1 MPTPFSLHLRQF
13 SVGLG
18 FNNTAECAAASSYPG
33 IRVMSI
39 YDNTSSTPRDYIY
52 PTYLLPWST
61 PSKTT
66 VCGGGWGYFS
76 AICWYTFRGVYEALN
91 VPQGLISTSFGGSR
105 LEEWM
110 SPAALAVCPVNA
122 TAPPAPL
129 QSGIWNVMLTPFTIG
144 PMAVRTNLWYQGEG
158 NVAFD
163 AATGDPNWYGCA
175 LEAMASDWRV
185 ALPGLSTF
193 GAFSIAACA
202 CYPGLTAAADIRQAT
217 YAPLLAATPKFAFVT
232 AVDWANASNPGLIHP
247 TIKQPVAARMT
258 AQLLAIEYGAAPA
271 AAAAVPLYAGAAQAP
286 GGGPLAVHVA
296 LAGCG
301 AGCVLGP
308 APPCPAPEP
317 VAQCGDQFSVLV
329 SAGAAPPAWLP
340 ASGAMAAGGAV
351 LVLTPQG
358 APAGARA
365 LATAYGRGNFPLISL
380 YAAPVPGQA
389 LPALPVL
396 PWCFAVGAATGA
408 VPCYAPT
415 FPAVAAGGV

>member
-1 MPTPFSLHLRQF
+1 MQF

-18 FNNTAECAAASSYPG
+18 FNNTAECAAASGFPG

-39 YDNTSSTPRDYIY
+39 YDNVSSTPREYIY
-52 PTYLLPWST
+52 PTYLLPWSL
-61 PSKTT
+61 PSQTS
-66 VCGGGWGYFS
+66 VCGGGWGFFS
-76 AICWYTFRGVYEALN
+76 AICWYTFRGVYEALG

-110 SPAALAVCPVNA
+110 SPAALAACPVNA
-122 TAPPAPL
+122 SLPPAPL
-129 QSGIWNVMLTPFTIG
+129 QSGIWNVMLTPFTLG
-144 PMAVRTNLWYQGEG
+144 PMAVRTALWYQGEA
-158 NVAFD
+158 NVFYNAG
-163 AATGDPNWYGCA
+163 AGTGSPSWYGCA
-175 LEAMASDWRV
+175 LAAMAADWRS

-193 GAFSIAACA
+193 GAFQIAACA
-202 CYPGLTAAADIRQAT
+202 CYPERTAAADIRQAT
-217 YAPLLAATPKFAFVT
+217 YAPLLAGTPRFAFAT

-271 AAAAVPLYAGAAQAP
+271 HAAAVPLYAGAAQAP
-286 GGGPLAVHVA
+286 GGGPLAVLVA

-301 AGCVLGP
+301 AGCVLRP
-308 APPCPAPEP
+308 APPCPPPEP
-317 VAQCGDQFSVLV
+317 AEQCGDQFSVLV
-329 SAGAAPPAWLP
+329 SAGTAQPAWLP
-340 ASGAMAAGGAV
+340 ASGAMDASGAA

-380 YAAPVPGQA
+380 YASPVPGQA

-396 PWCFAVGAATGA
+396 PWCFALGAAASA
-408 VPCYAPT
+408 VPCYDPA
-415 FPAVAAGGV
+415 FPAVTAG